1 MSLEEIARL
10 SDVFSGIIQ
19 KVPEMEPLLSS
30 LRRYCMN
37 DSSFDETDF
46 KRVIDG
52 VLQRAPNL
60 ARLRINL
67 PFQVVGRQCQTA
79 TLLLATTFECIA
91 LRGLQN
97 EVTMEETMDV
107 EYKRL
112 ETLVLDHVTDTS
124 IINICHNPRDLQ
136 NTIYVF
142 SSLRNL
148 TLSIKR
154 QEVRASRQTAFAQQL
169 WFLLRKA
176 TQLESLCVVGWNVKR
191 DITTR
196 RHRHSVSFSEWNM
209 RCLPYDSEP
218 WLALNHLKF
227 LELKRLDI
235 DPRSLLALIEENSA
249 SLKEIYLNEVY
260 IKVSG
265 ASELSNTPLWIGHP
279 DLQRSQ
285 ESCWVAESLREMDGL
300 NLEILR
306 VTGLGYDDFDPDTH
320 TAYPNYDLVDPSG
333 YNISFDQRFVEAVFH
348 KEDVVLPPSSPIFEV
363 PTLPGIAGLPFNASA
378 ALAIPFTELDRAHA
392 PYIPAFDDHVQ
403 KIVTDT
409 ELAPLQGHT
418 TPVLYDAVT
427 FQQDHNTT
435 SQFKGCLDGYF
446 YNHNEQALR
455 ELQRIIEIADKGM
468 DLISAEIDRTHAAE
482 VNPEDGTLVIP

>member
-19 KVPEMEPLLSS
+19 KVPEMQPLLLS

-37 DSSFDETDF
+37 DTSFDETDF
-46 KRVIDG
+46 KKVMDG
-52 VLQRAPNL
+52 VLERAPNL

-91 LRGLQN
+91 RRGLQN
-97 EVTMEETMDV
+97 ELDVDEKGV
-107 EYKRL
+107 EYKNI

-124 IINICHNPRDLQ
+124 VINICHNPRDLQ
-136 NTIYVF
+136 NTIHVF
-142 SSLRNL
+142 SGLQNL

-176 TQLESLCVVGWNVKR
+176 TQLESLCIVGWNVKR

-196 RHRHSVSFSEWNM
+196 RHRHSVSFGEWSM

-218 WLALNHLKF
+218 LHRLNNLKF

-249 SLKEIYLNEVY
+249 SLKEVYLNEIY
-260 IKVSG
+260 IKVIGS
-265 ASELSNTPLWIGHP
+265 SELSNTSLWIGNP
-279 DLQRSQ
+279 DTQRPQ
-285 ESCWVAESLREMDGL
+285 ESCWVAEALRDMEGL
-300 NLEILR
+300 DLEILR
-306 VTGLGYDDFDPDTH
+306 VTGLGYDDFDPDMH
-320 TAYPNYDLVDPSG
+320 SAYPNYDLVDPSG
-333 YNISFDQRFVEAVFH
+333 YNISFDQRFVEAVSS
-348 KEDVVLPPSSPIFEV
+348 KKDAALPVNSPSLETPA
-363 PTLPGIAGLPFNASA
+363 LPSISSLPFNASA
-378 ALAIPFTELDRAHA
+378 TLAVPVTELDRAEA
-392 PYIPAFDDHVQ
+392 PYIPAFDDQVQ
-403 KIVTDT
+403 KIAVDT

-418 TPVLYDAVT
+418 TPILYDAVT

-468 DLISAEIDRTHAAE
+468 DLISAEIDRTHALQ
-482 VNPEDGTLVIP
+482 VNPDDGSLVIP